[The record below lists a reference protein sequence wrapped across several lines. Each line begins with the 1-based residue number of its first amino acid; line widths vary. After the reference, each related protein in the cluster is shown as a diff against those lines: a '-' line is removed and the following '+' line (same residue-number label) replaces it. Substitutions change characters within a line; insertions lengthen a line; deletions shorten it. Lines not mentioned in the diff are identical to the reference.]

1 MANKEN
7 RGRDLAHIMITGRL
21 VADAEVRTGKS
32 GKKFA
37 IYTVASQT
45 FSQDHA
51 NFYDCT
57 QGGDMGWLKKGM
69 PVAVSGVPEFKEFT
83 DKEGHQRK
91 KLCVRVNDLTAFG
104 GQNGNG
110 ASEPAAK
117 PEPASEDVGEEVDE
131 DDDLPF

>member
-7 RGRDLAHIMITGRL
+7 RGRDIAIFNFTGRL
-21 VADAEVRTGKS
+21 VADAEVRTNKS

-37 IYTVASQT
+37 TYTVASQT

-51 NFYDCT
+51 NFYNCT

-69 PVAVSGVPEFKEFT
+69 PVAISGVPEFKEFT

-91 KLCVRVNDLTAFG
+91 NLCVRVRDLTAAFG
-104 GQNGNG
+104 GQNGND
-110 ASEPAAK
+110 ASK
-117 PEPASEDVGEEVDE
+117 PVFEDVGEEVDE